1 MAQTRDE
8 IVGELRKLFVELRSK
23 HDIKAAYLFGSFARG
38 SQREYS
44 DVDVAVVLGSF
55 RNGSPF
61 DERFEIFHEVQQHNA
76 LFEVVCIAEKEYEM
90 NEGAL
95 VRMIKRGGLRII

>member
-8 IVGELRKLFVELRSK
+8 IVVQLQKLFLELKRK
-23 HDIKAAYLFGSFARG
+23 HDIRAAYLFGSFARG
-38 SQREYS
+38 SQRDYS
-44 DVDVAVVLGSF
+44 DVDIAVVLGSF

-76 LFEVVCIAEKEYEM
+76 LFEVVCVGEKEFEAD
-90 NEGAL
+90 EGML
-95 VRMIKRGGLRII
+95 IRLIKREGLRIL